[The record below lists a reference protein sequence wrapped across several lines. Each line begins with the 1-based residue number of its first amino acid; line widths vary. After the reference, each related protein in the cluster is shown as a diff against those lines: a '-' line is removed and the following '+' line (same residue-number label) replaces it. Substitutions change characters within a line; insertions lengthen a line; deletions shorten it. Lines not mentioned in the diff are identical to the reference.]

1 MTSNRPLEGA
11 VPYVLHMSAG
21 DDVFA
26 ELKRFFLDGG
36 WTEVVVMGCAGS
48 LEKAVV
54 NYPKDATLPP
64 VVERIEMEGVYEI
77 CTIAGNIIYHNGE
90 PRVHMHGSFAE
101 NGTKV
106 YGGAIGEG
114 ARIFKSADFFLL
126 AYK

>member
-1 MTSNRPLEGA
+1 MTNNRVLGGA
-11 VPYVLHMSAG
+11 IPYVLHMSAG

-77 CTIAGNIIYHNGE
+77 YDCRQYNL
-90 PRVHMHGSFAE
+90 S
-101 NGTKV
+101 
-106 YGGAIGEG
+106 
-114 ARIFKSADFFLL
+114 
-126 AYK
+126 